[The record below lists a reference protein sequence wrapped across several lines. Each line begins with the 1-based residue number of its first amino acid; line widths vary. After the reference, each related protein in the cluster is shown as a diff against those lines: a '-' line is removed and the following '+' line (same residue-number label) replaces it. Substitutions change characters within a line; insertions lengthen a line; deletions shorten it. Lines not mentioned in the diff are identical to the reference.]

1 MSLREKL
8 AAKAGNIK
16 VTAED
21 LEKAAARGPQAP
33 RTAPG
38 QLMHMQGKV
47 ERQANEIA
55 QLKAELESA
64 RVAGGAVDVP
74 LDQLHEVPGRRRF
87 MPPDK
92 YIELRENLRHN
103 KLVHPVIVCPR
114 VEGGFEIVSGH
125 HRTDAYRE
133 LGRDQIRCVLGELNS
148 DEADTGA
155 FYANLMQSDLTDFE
169 KFRKFEELLAR
180 SPEKTQAAVAEQAGV
195 PVSTLSE
202 ILSFRNL
209 PEEVLSLLDGRPDL
223 LGSNAGS
230 ELARAT
236 KEGHA
241 ARVVE
246 AVKLLADKKIDQQQA
261 VRMAKTAPTKAKPA
275 QTADG
280 FKVKAGKATWCDVRV
295 AKKVMRIEF
304 RSEEEAQAVQA
315 AIREHLESLAKAAS
329 ATETKS

>member
-21 LEKAAARGPQAP
+21 LEKAAALGPQAP

-55 QLKAELESA
+55 QLKAELEAA
-64 RVAGGAVDVP
+64 RVSGGAVDVP
-74 LDQLHEVPGRRRF
+74 LAQLHEVPGRRRF
-87 MPPDK
+87 MPPEK
-92 YIELRENLRHN
+92 YAELRENLRHN

-114 VEGGFEIVSGH
+114 PEGGFEIVSGH

-133 LGRDQIRCVLGELNS
+133 LGRDHIRCVLGELNA

-169 KFRKFEELLAR
+169 KFRKFDELLAR
-180 SPEKTQAAVAEQAGV
+180 SPDKTQSAIAEQAGV

-209 PEEVLSLLDGRPDL
+209 PNEVLSLLDSRPDL
-223 LGSNAGS
+223 LGSNAGA

-236 KEGHA
+236 KDGLGD
-241 ARVVE
+241 RVLE
-246 AVKLLADKKIDQQQA
+246 AVRLLADKKIDQQQA
-261 VRMAKTAPTKAKPA
+261 VRMAKAAPAKAKPTVA
-275 QTADG
+275 STG
-280 FKVKAGKATWCDVRV
+280 FKVKAGKATWCDVRI

-304 RSEEEAQAVQA
+304 RSEEEAQAVQT
-315 AIREHLESLAKAAS
+315 AIREHLEGLAKTVTRSDA
-329 ATETKS
+329 KS